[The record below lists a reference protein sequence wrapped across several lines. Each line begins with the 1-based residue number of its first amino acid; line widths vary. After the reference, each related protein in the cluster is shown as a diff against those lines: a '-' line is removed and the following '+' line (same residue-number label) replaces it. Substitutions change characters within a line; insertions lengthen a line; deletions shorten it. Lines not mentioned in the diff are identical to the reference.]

1 MSANGRFDEFRR
13 LHAPESGIL
22 ILPNAW
28 DAMSARAI
36 EAAGARAIATTSS
49 GVSWSLGRPDGQ
61 GLTRDEMVAA
71 VGRIV
76 RAVGVPVTA
85 DVEGGYGRGLPE
97 DAAETARQ
105 VVDAGAVGINLEDS
119 PGRDGAVLLSPEE
132 HAARIAGARSGGGA
146 GLFINARVDVYLRQA
161 VAEERRFDETVRRAR
176 AYVTAGADGIFVP
189 GLADA
194 EVIRRLAGAVGAP
207 LNVMA
212 GPGSPDVPALR
223 ALGVSRVSVGPKLAL
238 AVMGQVQRAAA
249 ELLERGGYSAL
260 EGAPTFPEVNG
271 MFRRGDGAT
280 G

>member
-1 MSANGRFDEFRR
+1 MSATGRFDEFRR
-13 LHAPESGIL
+13 LHSPASGIL
-22 ILPNAW
+22 VLPNAW

-76 RAVGVPVTA
+76 RAVQVPVTA
-85 DVEGGYGRGLPE
+85 DVEGGYGRGVPD

-105 VVDAGAVGINLEDS
+105 VIAAGAVGINLEDS
-119 PGRDGAVLLSPEE
+119 PGRDGAVLLAPEE
-132 HAARIAGARSGGGA
+132 HAARIAGARAGGGA

-161 VAEERRFDETVRRAR
+161 VAEERRFDETIRRAR
-176 AYVTAGADGIFVP
+176 AYVAAGADGIFVP
-189 GLADA
+189 GVSDA

-212 GPGSPDVPALR
+212 GPGSPDVPALH
-223 ALGVSRVSVGPKLAL
+223 ALGVARVSVGPKLAL

-249 ELLERGGYSAL
+249 ELLGRGSYAAL
-260 EGAPTFPEVNG
+260 EGAPGFPEVNG
-271 MFRRGDGAT
+271 LFG
-280 G
+280 